1 MCAKYELLKVVV
13 DQLGWRIIVG
23 SNLLEHHLLFS
34 HKLMLRKLGVAHH
47 IRHELKGSPE
57 VLRQKGRVYYGLFL
71 RRVRIQLTAYIL
83 KPVGDLIGTTAV
95 RPFEEHMLYQMREA
109 MLPLAFVSRT
119 NPHEYCS
126 ICDPR
131 PHLMV
136 QDAKTV
142 S

>member
-1 MCAKYELLKVVV
+1 M
-13 DQLGWRIIVG
+13 
-23 SNLLEHHLLFS
+23 H
-34 HKLMLRKLGVAHH
+34 
-47 IRHELKGSPE
+47 
-57 VLRQKGRVYYGLFL
+57 YGLFL

-83 KPVGDLIGTTAV
+83 KPVGDLIGTTAA

-109 MLPLAFVSRT
+109 MLPLALVTGT
-119 NPHEYCS
+119 NPHKHRS